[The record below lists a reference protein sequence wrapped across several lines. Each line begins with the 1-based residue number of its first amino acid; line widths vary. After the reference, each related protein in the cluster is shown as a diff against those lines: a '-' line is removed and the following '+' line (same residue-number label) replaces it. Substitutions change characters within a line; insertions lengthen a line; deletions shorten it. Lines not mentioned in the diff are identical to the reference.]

1 MTHKEQNKI
10 LDAKI
15 ESNVNQYKVDRLNA
29 EISAFSSG
37 DLNKYEFLKIIDLNY
52 KPNALDKARFEFSP
66 LGKTFNTGLDK
77 TAQGYQEEGITKLLK
92 DIRDSLAGNVIIP
105 ARPDNNGND
114 DNGNDDNG
122 NDDNGNDDNGNDDN
136 GNDDNGND
144 DNGNDDN
151 GNDDNGNDDNGN
163 DDNGNDDNGNDDNGN
178 DDNGNNDNGND
189 DNGNDKTSFIDL
201 SWMNDLQLYKKID
214 SEDFSR
220 YKGDKNSFELFTLRT
235 FIDNI
240 NNERVKNKKD
250 AREEIKNVK
259 KNVKSE
265 ALKEIVKDLEQAI
278 FGDDDNDESLIEE
291 LDKDILEEEELD
303 RRLKNLISKKRRESL
318 REYLKESR
326 DINPQDKVN
335 ALKEYLTE
343 SKDANLQDRAKPL
356 KKKLDNLF
364 KKISGDNNNN
374 NDNDDSKDNDS
385 KDNDNDDSEDNLNND
400 SEDNQISNFVDEV
413 LKNVSKEIVNDN
425 AKKVSK
431 EIVNDDAKKEKF
443 LKICLI
449 NKIKKF

>member
-163 DDNGNDDNGNDDNGN
+163 
-178 DDNGNNDNGND
+178 NDNGND

-250 AREEIKNVK
+250 AREEIKNVR